1 VPYVAGVLA
10 APPQGYALDEG
21 VVVLV
26 VEEDVVLGGEQLPRV
41 RCFVGRWLA
50 LLVLYLLY
58 LCFNCFTSALLAL
71 FVLYLLYLCFTVVLG
86 GEQLPRVRC
95 SVCLLDLLR
104 LCFTGTKVQILT
116 RAFKVQGA

>member
-41 RCFVGRWLA
+41 R
-50 LLVLYLLY
+50 
-58 LCFNCFTSALLAL
+58 
-71 FVLYLLYLCFTVVLG
+71 
-86 GEQLPRVRC
+86 
-95 SVCLLDLLR
+95 
-104 LCFTGTKVQILT
+104 
-116 RAFKVQGA
+116 

>member
-1 VPYVAGVLA
+1 MPYVAGVLA

-58 LCFNCFTSALLAL
+58 LCFTCFTCALL
-71 FVLYLLYLCFTVVLG
+71 VLYLLYLCFTYFT
-86 GEQLPRVRC
+86 C
-95 SVCLLDLLR
+95 ALL
-104 LCFTGTKVQILT
+104 
-116 RAFKVQGA
+116 KVQGA